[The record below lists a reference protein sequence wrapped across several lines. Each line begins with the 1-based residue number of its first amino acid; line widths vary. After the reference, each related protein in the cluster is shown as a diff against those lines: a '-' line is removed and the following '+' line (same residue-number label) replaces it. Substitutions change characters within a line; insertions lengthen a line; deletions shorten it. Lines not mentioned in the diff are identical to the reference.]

1 MSLPRCRRAE
11 MGAAEFIDQLF
22 SLLRMNITSRSYGLE
37 GALSSSDVGVG
48 KKAKDLSGRWLAHDI
63 SDVLVWCSSAE
74 APERILSFV
83 APFLSAL
90 AAPALEGVLG
100 IAGSKKN
107 NKKSDI
113 KSDKTWSRGWIGS
126 YAASVSSIALCCKLL
141 TPLLGDLDMDS
152 QAISGTVK
160 ILVRTCISCL
170 LLTGDVS
177 AEADPSSKS
186 LPLPLKGLKGRREQV
201 RAGQL
206 LAAVSETLC
215 MRITSSSSKSQ
226 LIRSSSSHGD
236 DAQEAVHTYFF
247 LKSLLAE
254 LSSSW
259 PTLTAR
265 QRTHALNS
273 LATVIAS
280 GAEEVVTMR
289 LVCGSAISAAVS
301 RLKGSAG
308 TGTNKT
314 DDDEDLDAAETRL
327 LEALN

>member
-1 MSLPRCRRAE
+1 

-22 SLLRMNITSRSYGLE
+22 SFLRMNITSRCHGLE
-37 GALSSSDVGVG
+37 GAESSSDVGVG

-63 SDVLVWCSSAE
+63 ADVLVWCSSAE
-74 APERILSFV
+74 APEKILSFV

-107 NKKSDI
+107 DKKKDA
-113 KSDKTWSRGWIGS
+113 KSDKMWCRGWIGS

-141 TPLLGDLDMDS
+141 TPLLGDLNMDS
-152 QAISGTVK
+152 QAISGAVQ
-160 ILVRTCISCL
+160 ILVRMCVSCL
-170 LLTGDVS
+170 MLTGDIS

-186 LPLPLKGLKGRREQV
+186 LPLPPKGLKGQRESV

-206 LAAVSETLC
+206 LTAVSETLC
-215 MRITSSSSKSQ
+215 MRISSSSSES
-226 LIRSSSSHGD
+226 LAARSSSSHSD
-236 DAQEAVHTYFF
+236 DAQEAAHSYFL

-254 LSSSW
+254 LSSCW

-265 QRTHALNS
+265 QRTHTLNS
-273 LATVIAS
+273 LATVVAS
-280 GAEEVVTMR
+280 GVEEVVTMR
-289 LVCGSAISAAVS
+289 LVCSRMISAAVS
-301 RLKGSAG
+301 SMLDSAG
-308 TGTNKT
+308 ADTHKNGN
-314 DDDEDLDAAETRL
+314 DQDLLAAGARL